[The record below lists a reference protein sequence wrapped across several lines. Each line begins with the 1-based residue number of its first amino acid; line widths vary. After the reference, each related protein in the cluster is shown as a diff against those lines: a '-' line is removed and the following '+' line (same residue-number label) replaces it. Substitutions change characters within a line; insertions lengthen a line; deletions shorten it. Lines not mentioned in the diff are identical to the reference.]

1 MLDLLD
7 SPNATASDLFAALG
21 APATPQRLRGY
32 AGPERR
38 GAASLQHRRMAQMLD
53 TLDYGMLLISEALE
67 VSHINKAARR
77 DMDDSHP
84 LQCLGGQLQARLQQD
99 QQPLRDALVGA
110 TQRGLRRLLQ
120 LGDASLRISVAIVPL
135 PALGADDQPGAAVL
149 LGKRQV
155 CEELTVEWFARAH
168 GLTMAETTVIKGL
181 CADLTPN
188 EIAARQGV
196 GLATIR
202 TQIGSI
208 RVKTGANSI
217 RALVRR
223 VALLPPLVSA
233 LQGSG
238 TPRAPDRVLHSGPRR
253 PGPGRAGAAGGGAG
267 MPGALCHRCAIRR
280 SGVGGSMRGSL
291 SGHAAGPASCPCPCS
306 PTRRASTA
314 PPSASPPAPWVRPC

>member
-7 SPNATASDLFAALG
+7 TPNAHASDLFATLG
-21 APATPQRLRGY
+21 APATSQRMRGY
-32 AGPERR
+32 GGPERR

-53 TLDYGMLLISEALE
+53 TLDYGMLLISETLE

-77 DMDDSHP
+77 DMDEHHP
-84 LQCLGGQLQARLQQD
+84 LQWVGGQLQARLAQD

-120 LGDASLRISVAIVPL
+120 LGDSQGPHRQRISVAVVPL

-168 GLTMAETTVIKGL
+168 GLTMAETTVMKGL
-181 CADLTPN
+181 CADLTPH

-208 RVKTGANSI
+208 RIKTGANSI
-217 RALVRR
+217 RALVQQ

-233 LQGSG
+233 LQGGSSL
-238 TPRAPDRVLHSGPRR
+238 R
-253 PGPGRAGAAGGGAG
+253 GGER
-267 MPGALCHRCAIRR
+267 MLN
-280 SGVGGSMRGSL
+280 S
-291 SGHAAGPASCPCPCS
+291 
-306 PTRRASTA
+306 
-314 PPSASPPAPWVRPC
+314 